1 MHINTQKSLR
11 ILTVVLLLQLVS
23 ACTTSFV
30 VKGSYP
36 SPLVEKL
43 NVPAKLVFTPEFSAY
58 IYSEEGP
65 RRPVGAI
72 NMGAAQKA
80 LFNRVFA
87 SFLIVDKAPAK
98 AAELVITPQV
108 LDFQYSVPRESTLNL
123 FEVWVKY
130 RILIEDNDGKELA
143 DWVIK
148 GYGKTPTATLKAA
161 GSALNA
167 AVNIALRD
175 VGAQISIGFP
185 RQASIKQFL
194 QNRLGGSMVET
205 GPSSTEGSVDDSQLN
220 SLPASADARRK
231 SKPNQST
238 DKQSKPESGNDLE
251 QISSGS

>member
-1 MHINTQKSLR
+1 MHIKYQKSLR
-11 ILTVVLLLQLVS
+11 TMTVLLLVQLLS

-58 IYSEEGP
+58 IYSEKGP

-80 LFNRVFA
+80 LFSRIFE
-87 SFLIVDKAPAK
+87 SFLVVDKASAK

-108 LDFQYSVPRESTLNL
+108 LDFQYSVPSESTLNL
-123 FEVWVKY
+123 FEIWVKY
-130 RILIEDNDGKELA
+130 RILIEDSDGKELA

-148 GYGKTPTATLKAA
+148 GYGKTPTATLKSA

-167 AVNIALRD
+167 AINIALRD

-194 QNRLGGSMVET
+194 AQRVSDSPLESA
-205 GPSSTEGSVDDSQLN
+205 PSSTVQSVDDDQLNRQPVAVGARGKPKPNRPTNKQAKPASGNEAEQLN
-220 SLPASADARRK
+220 S
-231 SKPNQST
+231 
-238 DKQSKPESGNDLE
+238 
-251 QISSGS
+251 GS